1 MASEKINFFIFCWF
15 FVGLFLF
22 GIKLILILDLKY
34 GANILIKNNILKNF
48 NKF

>member
-22 GIKLILILDLKY
+22 GIKLILDLKH